1 MNPLKQRL
9 SPNHATPKKKFL
21 SLCLLALCSA
31 SALMA
36 QTPIKS
42 DVYTWKDF
50 PMEKTKTGL
59 KRSIVNGTATDFQ
72 SMDISATTL
81 KKKKTEDEGITTNF
95 EEMIIV
101 KDGSLKITIN
111 GESKTVG
118 RGSVAIVMPGDQH
131 SFANAA
137 DGETTYYV
145 FRYKSKNPVDL
156 ERGRKSGGSFVMD
169 WNDVQ
174 FKSRDDGKGGTRSF
188 FTKST
193 AMGRRLEL
201 HATLLEPSQTS
212 HTPHHHRAE
221 ELVVIL
227 HANTEMYLGPE
238 EKGGRT
244 KKATDGDIIYL
255 VSNEYHAISNIGGE
269 SALYIAFQFE

>member
-1 MNPLKQRL
+1 MNPLEQRL
-9 SPNHATPKKKFL
+9 SPDHAVSKRKFL

-42 DVYTWKDF
+42 DVYTWKDS
-50 PMEKTKTGL
+50 PMEKNKTGS
-59 KRSIVNGTATDFQ
+59 KRSIVNGTATHFQ
-72 SMDISATTL
+72 YMDISATTL
-81 KKKKTEDEGITTNF
+81 EKDKAEDKVSHADF

-118 RGSVAIVMPGDQH
+118 RGSVAIIMPGDEH

-145 FRYKSKNPVDL
+145 FRYKSKSPVDL
-156 ERGRKSGGSFVMD
+156 ERGRKSGGSVVMD

-174 FKSRDDGKGGTRSF
+174 FKSRDDGTGGTRSF
-188 FTKST
+188 FTRAT

-201 HATLLEPSQTS
+201 HSTLLEPSQTS

-221 ELVVIL
+221 ELVVVL
-227 HANTEMYLGPE
+227 HANVEMYLGPE